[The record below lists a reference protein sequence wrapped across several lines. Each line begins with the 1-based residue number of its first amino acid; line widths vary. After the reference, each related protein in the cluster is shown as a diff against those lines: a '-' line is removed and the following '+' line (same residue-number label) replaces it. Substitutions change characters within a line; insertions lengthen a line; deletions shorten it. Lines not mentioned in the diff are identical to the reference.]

1 MFRTLQIL
9 AVFLVALAMALA
21 LAHALEM
28 PGKLRLDKENYKDVQ
43 TIYYPGLLACKVL
56 YWI

>member
-28 PGKLRLDKENYKDVQ
+28 PGKLRLDKEIYKAVQ
-43 TIYYPGLLACKVL
+43 TIYYPGLLACEVL
-56 YWI
+56 